1 MKKLFACLAVVALSC
16 VSVSAEELKSGLAA
30 GEGIGAFQV
39 VKVAGA
45 EGDGLAENGDQLC
58 YRCKYGPR
66 PQVMVFTRKT
76 DGEVAN
82 LTKELNSAVAANS
95 EKKLAAFVNVLNA
108 DKGAAEKGAADLAA
122 HADVKN
128 VPVVVPVESE
138 NGPAN
143 YGLNPDAEVT
153 VIIANKSKVVASM
166 GFAAGKLDAAAV
178 SEVLKQVKSSIE

>member
-45 EGDGLAENGDQLC
+45 EGDGLAEKGDQLC

-153 VIIANKSKVVASM
+153 VIIANKSKVAKPAGIALSSPTCRSPCSSM
-166 GFAAGKLDAAAV
+166 
-178 SEVLKQVKSSIE
+178 KSSQHIRA